1 VKRILYVLLIVIFT
15 LTGCVSQNELNEQLL
30 EEQNSEIA
38 KLQEVISELKTE
50 KDNLENEIKDI
61 KIEKSIAK
69 YIITINIKQSHFTLD
84 IGKHIKDK
92 MNDIDIQIPVDK
104 DFYDSV
110 EVGTVLDDSFRVGSF
125 WMEGSIGNWDIKV
138 IDKKIQ

>member
-1 VKRILYVLLIVIFT
+1 MKRILCLLFVVVLM
-15 LTGCVSQNELNEQLL
+15 TGCASQSDLNEQLL
-30 EEQNSEIA
+30 EEQNSEMVR
-38 KLQEVISELKTE
+38 LEEVIKELKTE

-61 KIEKSIAK
+61 KIEKDIAK

-125 WMEGSIGNWDIKV
+125 WMEGSIGSWDIKV
-138 IDKKIQ
+138 IDKEIQ